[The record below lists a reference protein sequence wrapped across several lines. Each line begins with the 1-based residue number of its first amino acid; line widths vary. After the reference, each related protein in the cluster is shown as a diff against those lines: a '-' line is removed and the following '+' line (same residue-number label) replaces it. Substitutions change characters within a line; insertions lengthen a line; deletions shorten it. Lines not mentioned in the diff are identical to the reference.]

1 MQLPRSLQLLALSVL
16 ALTLVTACGFQ
27 LRGDYQIPQQL
38 QEVSLQAP
46 ARSELASKLE
56 AELRRYEIT
65 ISERSD
71 DITHIELLQDSLDR
85 RVLSLL
91 ISGQVA
97 EYELIYN
104 APVRI
109 HLSNGDVEEHHIQ
122 VFRDYQEDPNFA
134 LAKTRELEL
143 VVTEMREE
151 AVRRLLV
158 LLNRVTQE

>member
-1 MQLPRSLQLLALSVL
+1 MRWPAAFRLLALSLL
-16 ALTLVTACGFQ
+16 ALTLVSGCGFQ

-46 ARSELASKLE
+46 ARSELATKLE
-56 AELRRYEIT
+56 AELRRYDVT
-65 ISERSD
+65 ISARDPET
-71 DITHIELLQDSLDR
+71 THIELLQDSLDR

-104 APVRI
+104 VPLRI
-109 HLSNGDVEEHHIQ
+109 YLSNGEVEEHHIQ

>member
-1 MQLPRSLQLLALSVL
+1 MHISRSFRLLALSVL
-16 ALTLVTACGFQ
+16 AVTLLSACGFQ
-27 LRGDYQIPQQL
+27 LRGDYQIPPQL

-46 ARSELASKLE
+46 ARSELANKLE
-56 AELRRYEIT
+56 AELRRYDVT
-65 ISERSD
+65 IRERGS
-71 DITHIELLQDSLDR
+71 DITHIELLPDSLDR

-91 ISGQVA
+91 VSGQVA

-104 APVRI
+104 APIRI
-109 HLSNGDVEEHHIQ
+109 HLADGDIEEHHIQ

-151 AVRRLLV
+151 AVRRLFV

>member
-1 MQLPRSLQLLALSVL
+1 MQLNRSIRSLAVVLL
-16 ALTLVTACGFQ
+16 ALTLLSACGFQ
-27 LRGDYQIPQQL
+27 LRGDYQIPPQL

-46 ARSELASKLE
+46 ARSELAEKLE
-56 AELRRYEIT
+56 AELRRYNVT
-65 ISERSD
+65 IRERAGD
-71 DITHIELLQDSLDR
+71 VTHIELLPDSLDR

-91 ISGQVA
+91 VSGQVA

-104 APVRI
+104 APIRI
-109 HLSNGDVEEHHIQ
+109 HLGDDNVEEHHIQ

>member
-1 MQLPRSLQLLALSVL
+1 MQLPRCLQFLALSML
-16 ALTLVTACGFQ
+16 ALTLLAACGFQ

-46 ARSELASKLE
+46 ARSELATKLE
-56 AELRRYEIT
+56 AELRRYDIT

-71 DITHIELLQDSLDR
+71 EITHIELLQDSLDR

-109 HLSNGDVEEHHIQ
+109 YLSDGEVEEHHIQ